1 MKSNAQ
7 NCSIIGVESNYSSVS
22 LSLSNFSNKKLMKR
36 GGGPQ
41 N

>member
-7 NCSIIGVESNYSSVS
+7 NCSIIGAESNYSFVS
-22 LSLSNFSNKKLMKR
+22 LSLSNFSNKKIMKR
-36 GGGPQ
+36 GGGSQ

>member
-7 NCSIIGVESNYSSVS
+7 NCSIIGAESNYSSVS
-22 LSLSNFSNKKLMKR
+22 FCLSNFSNKKIMKR